1 MKKNIAYETL
11 EDIKSSIKK
20 RKKFNY
26 YVCND
31 QNICVIHIKF
41 GDLRKCYLNLCY
53 IKDDFFVNEYSKYF
67 SYEDSFFKNPIDI
80 LNYIKNK
87 KLPIILFNNYTS
99 TEVTIDDAYNYVMG
113 NQLNGRK

>member
-11 EDIKSSIKK
+11 DDINSSIKK

-26 YVCND
+26 YISND

-87 KLPIILFNNYTS
+87 KLPIILFDNYKS
-99 TEVTIDDAYNYVMG
+99 TELTIDEAYNHIAK
-113 NQLNGRK
+113 N

>member
-11 EDIKSSIKK
+11 DDINSSIKK
-20 RKKFNY
+20 RNKFNY
-26 YVCND
+26 YVCNSEK
-31 QNICVIHIKF
+31 ICVIHIKF

-87 KLPIILFNNYTS
+87 KLPIILFDNYKS
-99 TEVTIDDAYNYVMG
+99 TELTIDEAYNHIAE
-113 NQLNGRK
+113 N